1 MVVLDLVTDTLR
13 QLGVISEIETP
24 SAEQGQD
31 AVTKL
36 NDLMASLEVDGIDLG
51 YNPKAT
57 TAEALVLPAGHV
69 VTIKAMLGV
78 ALAESYGLSP
88 PPIMSAMAEAGY
100 KRFIRYVV
108 NDTMRQ
114 TSTTNVGYG
123 EGQTRRVFNI
133 LTGQ

>member
-1 MVVLDLVTDTLR
+1 MLVLDLATDTLR

-36 NDLMASLEVDGIDLG
+36 NDLMASLAEDGIDLG

-57 TAEALVLPAGHV
+57 TADSIVLPAGHV
-69 VTIKAMLGV
+69 ATIKAMLGV
-78 ALAESYGLSP
+78 ALAESYGLP
-88 PPIMSAMAEAGY
+88 PPPVMSAFAEGGY
-100 KRFIRYVV
+100 KRLLR
-108 NDTMRQ
+108 NALHEQMHAGKSDAPR
-114 TSTTNVGYG
+114 G
-123 EGQTRRVFNI
+123 ENNPYTQNI